1 MNLKYTD
8 NQGKEHFLNS
18 YKINNI
24 IVSQEKGQSEA
35 DVMSQKAVTDE
46 LEKLEQKI
54 TDIDVSDQLQ
64 DYALTSD
71 VDSKLSNKADKTE
84 LNNYYTKSESDGK
97 YLTEHQ
103 SLTDYAKTAE
113 VNSKLDLKADKTS
126 LDNYYT
132 KQQSDGKYLTE
143 HQSLEDYF
151 TKEEIEEF
159 FEEINS
165 KDFAEFTDYPE
176 LQNAITFK
184 VEDNKTLV
192 VDSGEY

>member
-1 MNLKYTD
+1 MNLKYID

-18 YKINNI
+18 YKINNVI
-24 IVSQEKGQSEA
+24 ISQEKGQSEA

-54 TDIDVSDQLQ
+54 TDIDVSEQLK

-71 VDSKLSNKADKTE
+71 VDSKLSDKADKSE

-97 YLTEHQ
+97 YLTQ
-103 SLTDYAKTAE
+103 
-113 VNSKLDLKADKTS
+113 
-126 LDNYYT
+126 
-132 KQQSDGKYLTE
+132 
-143 HQSLEDYF
+143 HQSLENYF

-165 KDFAEFTDYPE
+165 KDFAELIDVPDKDGFKTIKTDGFG
-176 LQNAITFK
+176 LLF
-184 VEDNKTLV
+184 DC
-192 VDSGEY
+192 GEYSK